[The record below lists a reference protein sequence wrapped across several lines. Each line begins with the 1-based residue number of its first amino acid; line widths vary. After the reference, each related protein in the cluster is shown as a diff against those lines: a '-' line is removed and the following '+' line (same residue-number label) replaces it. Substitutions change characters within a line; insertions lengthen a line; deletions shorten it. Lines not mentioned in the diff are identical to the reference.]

1 MSRSSAREVRVG
13 VIVLLGLAGLASLIA
28 IASGG
33 PGFLA
38 ERRMLDVVFRNGQGI
53 RVGSPVRVAG
63 IESGRVT
70 AVDLVEKDGILHA
83 RVRLFVPET
92 IATRLRQ
99 DAQITIESGLTGQS
113 MVQIV
118 STGRSKVPL
127 EPGAVVQGAEA
138 NFFDPILEQVGLG
151 AVERKHLSHVI
162 GEVRQTIDEAG
173 PRIRDL
179 LQALQATGVDVQ
191 ATVAGVRPRL
201 EATASEIEDLARSI
215 DPARIQQT
223 MARANELIT
232 HLDAAVTEN
241 RPAVAATLKGV
252 EGLVGEVHET
262 VSQNRPGAEA
272 LITGFN
278 GTRQK
283 LDTVLTNTSVITQ
296 HGAEIV
302 TANRADIERTMA
314 NVRDTTGTGL
324 KLVQKLYG
332 NPFYLSPFYK
342 PKPEDIRA
350 EAVYDAANTFLLG
363 AKEFND
369 SLKSLQA
376 MQGRAATPREQEAYN
391 RLFRRA
397 WDLMGQLNAS
407 QRQLSDGIKDNTPM
421 RR

>member
-13 VIVLLGLAGLASLIA
+13 VIVLLGLIGLGSLIA
-28 IASGG
+28 VASGG

-38 ERRMLDVVFRNGQGI
+38 ERRSLDVVFRNGQGI
-53 RVGSPVRVAG
+53 RVGCPVRVAG

-70 AVDLVEKDGILHA
+70 SVDLVEKDGILHA
-83 RVRLFVPET
+83 RVRLTLPST
-92 IATRLRQ
+92 IADRLRQ

-118 STGRSKVPL
+118 STGRSKTPL
-127 EPGAVVQGAEA
+127 EPGAVVQGAESS
-138 NFFDPILEQVGLG
+138 FFDPILEQVGLG

-162 GEVRQTIDEAG
+162 GEVRQTIDEAA
-173 PRIRDL
+173 PRIRGL
-179 LQALQATGVDVQ
+179 LLALQQTGTDVQ
-191 ATVAGVRPRL
+191 ATVAQVRPRL
-201 EATASEIEDLARSI
+201 EATAAEIEGLARAI
-215 DPARIQQT
+215 DDSRLEAAMGKVADLVTQ
-223 MARANELIT
+223 
-232 HLDAAVTEN
+232 LDAAVAEN
-241 RPAVAATLKGV
+241 RPAITGTLKGV
-252 EGLVGEVHET
+252 EGLVGEVHDT
-262 VSQNRPGAEA
+262 VQQNRPQAEA
-272 LITGFN
+272 LLAGFN

-283 LDTVLTNTSVITQ
+283 LDGVLNNTTVITQ

-302 TANRADIERTMA
+302 TANRADIERTLA

-342 PKPEDIRA
+342 PRPEDIRA
-350 EAVYDAANTFLLG
+350 EAVYDAANTFLQG

-376 MQGRAATPREQEAYN
+376 MQGRAISPKEQEAYN

-397 WDLMGQLNAS
+397 WDLVGQLNAA
-407 QRQLSDGIKDNTPM
+407 QRQLSDGIRENTPV